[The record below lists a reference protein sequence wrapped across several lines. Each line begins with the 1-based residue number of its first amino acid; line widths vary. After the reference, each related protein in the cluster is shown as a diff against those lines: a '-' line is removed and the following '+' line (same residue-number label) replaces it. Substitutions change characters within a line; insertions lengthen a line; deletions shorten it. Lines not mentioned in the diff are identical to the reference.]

1 LLSIGKAKKRLMA
14 LYSIGQASS
23 KPSKIF
29 YKGKAKQMIKGFFI
43 GLAFVAFNLMIAFL
57 IINIATGCGM
67 VNDWNAP
74 QCVTPAQ
81 LIGLG

>member
-1 LLSIGKAKKRLMA
+1 
-14 LYSIGQASS
+14 YSIRQACRW
-23 KPSKIF
+23 
-29 YKGKAKQMIKGFFI
+29 KAYSWRSIQRFLIGGIAMVKGFFI
-43 GLAFVAFNLMIAFL
+43 GLAFIAFNLMIVFL
-57 IINIATGCGM
+57 FINIATGCGM

>member
-1 LLSIGKAKKRLMA
+1 MGQSIIA
-14 LYSIGQASS
+14 LESS

-29 YKGKAKQMIKGFFI
+29 YNRKAKQMIKGFFI
-43 GLAFVAFNLMIAFL
+43 GLEFIAFNLMIVFL
-57 IINIATGCGM
+57 FINIMTGCGM

-74 QCVTPAQ
+74 QCFTLAQ

>member
-1 LLSIGKAKKRLMA
+1 
-14 LYSIGQASS
+14 
-23 KPSKIF
+23 
-29 YKGKAKQMIKGFFI
+29 MIKGFLI
-43 GLAFVAFNLMIAFL
+43 GLALIAFNFMIVFL
-57 IINIATGCGM
+57 FINIMTGCGL